1 MLSAGFQKT
10 IPTAQWMYPVIDL
23 PGGLPAAYDK
33 LVDPAKPLLF
43 PAQEVATERKA
54 WVEEWLQAV
63 SQ

>member
-1 MLSAGFQKT
+1 
-10 IPTAQWMYPVIDL
+10 MYPVVDL
-23 PGGLPAAYDK
+23 PGGLPEAYDR

-43 PAQEVATERKA
+43 PAEEVAAERKA